1 MARIGFLF
9 LVAFCVYFAC
19 DRPVF
24 AQPVEFVLQDT
35 VKKKNGKDTLRLDT
49 VQVKRKNEL
58 TIKWFREHDRYEK
71 IAYIHKCL
79 IYYLDSVDIIH
90 RRLQFPMGNAKL

>member
-9 LVAFCVYFAC
+9 LIAFCVYLAS

-49 VQVKRKNEL
+49 IQVKRKNSLAEDKL
-58 TIKWFREHDRYEK
+58 NEK
-71 IAYIHKCL
+71 KETYKS
-79 IYYLDSVDIIH
+79 IY
-90 RRLQFPMGNAKL
+90 